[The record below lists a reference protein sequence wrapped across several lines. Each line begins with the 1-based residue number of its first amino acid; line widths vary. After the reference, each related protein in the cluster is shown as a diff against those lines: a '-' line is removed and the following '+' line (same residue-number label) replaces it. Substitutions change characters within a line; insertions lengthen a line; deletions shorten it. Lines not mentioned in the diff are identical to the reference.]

1 MAKRRK
7 KRKIELIPGG
17 LASKTHKTFDPEQL
31 QKGIKVEM
39 EHTTDPRIAREIATD
54 HLTENPKYYDML
66 AKIEHFVG
74 VFFKLAQD
82 PNLNTPNITIQPGKP
97 EAQCALEILKLWKPD
112 YFVGVLEIVIGPSP
126 NYGHVQSGPDK
137 DPTVIYINAD
147 RIITESGGQQQGK
160 SAALACAKVIAHEK
174 GHVAS
179 FSEEQGFMG
188 GETPAQNQETEFENW
203 LNAGGL
209 QRVQSLPCFKSLP
222 G

>member
-17 LASKTHKTFDPEQL
+17 LASKTHKKFDPKQL

-39 EHTTDPRIAREIATD
+39 EHTTDLAREIATD

-97 EAQCALEILKLWKPD
+97 EANCALEILKLWN
-112 YFVGVLEIVIGPSP
+112 P
-126 NYGHVQSGPDK
+126 NYFGDH
-137 DPTVIYINAD
+137 
-147 RIITESGGQQQGK
+147 
-160 SAALACAKVIAHEK
+160 
-174 GHVAS
+174 
-179 FSEEQGFMG
+179 
-188 GETPAQNQETEFENW
+188 
-203 LNAGGL
+203 
-209 QRVQSLPCFKSLP
+209 
-222 G
+222 